1 VDGED
6 LPKNTCGSRKHAH
19 NYGRSE
25 ESISCS
31 NRRIH
36 DGPLLQT
43 GEANN
48 DGAILRRKQM
58 GIDAIEIDVTI
69 CKLLV
74 YLFE

>member
-1 VDGED
+1 MM
-6 LPKNTCGSRKHAH
+6 A
-19 NYGRSE
+19 
-25 ESISCS
+25 
-31 NRRIH
+31 
-36 DGPLLQT
+36 PLLQT

-74 YLFE
+74 YLSNEMHP